1 MWSWVLSEKNQLQFH
16 LPLITATIPRD
27 TAASWLDPGAAGV
40 QGEALAPHGAMEGLH
55 GKNVL
60 LLSSSVP
67 SWMQSPSNDV
77 VFSQQRRELYR
88 SYLPMGT

>member
-1 MWSWVLSEKNQLQFH
+1 M
-16 LPLITATIPRD
+16 
-27 TAASWLDPGAAGV
+27 

-88 SYLPMGT
+88 SYLLMGT